1 MKNWIKEAGVA
12 LGLALVFGGGF
23 LALQSCGQKARASSD
38 ERDKAGNVQ
47 RIGVYEKS
55 KVYEIEF
62 DGAKYI
68 VVETY
73 RGIGVCQ
80 KAGEIVWT
88 KEVE

>member
-1 MKNWIKEAGVA
+1 MKNWIKEAGSW
-12 LGLALVFGGGF
+12 LVILVIIGGF
-23 LALQSCGQKARASSD
+23 LTFQSCSQKVRASSD
-38 ERDKAGNVQ
+38 ERGETNNAQ
-47 RIGVYEKS
+47 RIGEREAS